1 MQNSPSEALPQDSY
15 GLYRQFTTQG
25 EQSLSQVISYFVE
38 RHRIETI
45 YSDSL
50 EKLSKKTTIDLGSFQ
65 PGTTKTISEAWRRIG
80 DCTGV
85 LMTEH
90 QKLTHMLD
98 GIVDE
103 LSKEQHAQEKALKLL
118 RADVKATHREYSD
131 LRYHTVPK
139 AKSSYYKKC
148 EAAEKE
154 PKETVPGGGTSQK
167 YLKLIKEATL
177 ADQVYRSSIH
187 YIEEAREKL
196 HIARQKAKIE
206 GERIE
211 KKRIVT
217 TKRVLGTYCDAEYS
231 ICHQRTKEIESLK
244 LYVEC
249 VKEDIDVSLH
259 KQDFQR
265 AWPEPDPVY
274 YENFKTRMPAKN
286 LIFGVPLEITIK
298 QCPESGIPIVLS
310 KCISAVE
317 QRGLDREG
325 IYRMSGKLT
334 ETNELRLL
342 LETDALTVDLLD
354 EERDVHAIASLVKQF
369 FRELPQPIFYFPAK
383 ERAEYSQVSD
393 VNQRILKLRARVKSL
408 PRANQVLLKAL
419 VVHLKKVVDNV
430 DKNKMTSSNLSLLF
444 GTVIFQG
451 HQDGQSADP
460 SHNGAGSVTA
470 AGVTIPANWLKP
482 FTNLTSNADHKSSL
496 PDFSQFEIFKSDLV
510 LEDMIT
516 QTEFIFSANIPR
528 PRRVDDDSNSP
539 SITARLSSDSVQGS
553 NTSLS
558 GSKPASLH
566 QSDTSL
572 PGPVSTL
579 GERNST
585 LSRSDPATHKTLAG
599 VFVDSSL
606 SDDSEIDTTD
616 IRFSAE
622 TGSKQSMV
630 TGVTV
635 KGTHDSSNAESSQ
648 GANSSIHSVVDG
660 SIEIPKPAVSTV
672 SNLDSVSTVMDE
684 PALVA
689 GTDSV
694 RVAAISPSDSTHTTS
709 PARTTTAAPSS
720 PARSIT
726 AFPSS
731 PRRPL
736 PRPSQK
742 PAYEPVVLPEIH
754 RVGHDFE
761 GASKEIWENAE
772 RAVQA
777 PESSSSTVPATPN
790 QPGHTVVP
798 HD

>member
-1 MQNSPSEALPQDSY
+1 M
-15 GLYRQFTTQG
+15 GILYD
-25 EQSLSQVISYFVE
+25 

-98 GIVDE
+98 GI
-103 LSKEQHAQEKALKLL
+103 HAQEKALKLP

-139 AKSSYYKKC
+139 LKNQSYIAKDL
-148 EAAEKE
+148 
-154 PKETVPGGGTSQK
+154 P
-167 YLKLIKEATL
+167 LIQLDGLIANS
-177 ADQVYRSSIH
+177 DQVYRSSIH

-196 HIARQKAKIE
+196 HIARQKAKI
-206 GERIE
+206 
-211 KKRIVT
+211 
-217 TKRVLGTYCDAEYS
+217 
-231 ICHQRTKEIESLK
+231 
-244 LYVEC
+244 
-249 VKEDIDVSLH
+249 EDIDVSLH

-286 LIFGVPLEITIK
+286 LIFEYHLKLPL
-298 QCPESGIPIVLS
+298 SNVLKVEFYCTV

-317 QRGLDREG
+317 QRGLDQKAFTACLESLLRQ
-325 IYRMSGKLT
+325 
-334 ETNELRLL
+334 TNYDFL

-369 FRELPQPIFYFPAK
+369 FRELPSLFFTFQPRK
-383 ERAEYSQVSD
+383 EQS
-393 VNQRILKLRARVKSL
+393 ILKY
-408 PRANQVLLKAL
+408 PM
-419 VVHLKKVVDNV
+419 VVDNV

-451 HQDGQSADP
+451 HQDGQSAD
-460 SHNGAGSVTA
+460 H
-470 AGVTIPANWLKP
+470 
-482 FTNLTSNADHKSSL
+482 LTM
-496 PDFSQFEIFKSDLV
+496 SDLV

-553 NTSLS
+553 STSFLRL
-558 GSKPASLH
+558 KPASLH

-585 LSRSDPATHKTLAG
+585 LSRSDLRLTKLFAG

-660 SIEIPKPAVSTV
+660 SIEIPNQLFPTV

-709 PARTTTAAPSS
+709 PARTTTAPSS

-731 PRRPL
+731 PDDL
-736 PRPSQK
+736 CLDHLKSQRMNQLF
-742 PAYEPVVLPEIH
+742 YQ
-754 RVGHDFE
+754 R
-761 GASKEIWENAE
+761 
-772 RAVQA
+772 
-777 PESSSSTVPATPN
+777 STVSVMILKGK
-790 QPGHTVVP
+790 QG
-798 HD
+798 DLGEC